1 MQIVF
6 TTHKTN
12 KRLGTVDGVSTDFS
26 EKKIESLTRQVEW
39 VKFCDSNVNTLTA
52 TDSCRFMLVDAR
64 LAAQILSQHQK
75 VQLLE
80 EHVLLYRSYLYIK
93 KEHAHMAG
101 ILSARP
107 GVTPTPL

>member
-1 MQIVF
+1 
-6 TTHKTN
+6 
-12 KRLGTVDGVSTDFS
+12 
-26 EKKIESLTRQVEW
+26 
-39 VKFCDSNVNTLTA
+39 
-52 TDSCRFMLVDAR
+52 MLVDAR